1 MAIHAAYMVPHP
13 PMIIPDVGRGSEAQ
27 IKETTAVYEQAADVA
42 AIYRLAE
49 VAGRKLLYVYT
60 GNC

>member
-1 MAIHAAYMVPHP
+1 MAILAAYMVPHP

-27 IKETTAVYEQAADVA
+27 IKETTAAYEQAAEE
-42 AIYRLAE
+42 I
-49 VAGRKLLYVYT
+49 AGRKLLYVYT